1 MKWANL
7 LPLLVVIALAVA
19 YVRWGR
25 PRIRQ
30 SRYDRWERAG
40 LLPEQT
46 GEQHAGPDGLPPRDQ
61 HHRDVD

>member
-7 LPLLVVIALAVA
+7 LPLIIVVAIGVA
-19 YVRWGR
+19 YVRWVR

-46 GEQHAGPDGLPPRDQ
+46 GEHRIGTDDDPPGERPHSDAG
-61 HHRDVD
+61 

>member
-1 MKWANL
+1 MRWGNL

-19 YVRWGR
+19 YIRWVR

-30 SRYDRWERAG
+30 ARYDRWEREG

-46 GEQHAGPDGLPPRDQ
+46 GERRHDESA
-61 HHRDVD
+61 